1 LPHPHLMERAFAY
14 CSRFAVATTNLGWK
28 NALRTFRSI
37 RKGSTLCELNVPRL
51 GRSVFYRSGADK
63 GAISH
68 LFYPGTRIIDTADC
82 PVLTIVDAGANIG
95 IETIRMR
102 HFHPRAR
109 VLAIEPDREN
119 YAVLRKNTE
128 QDAELTEALPYGVWP
143 IETGLKVLPGTTN
156 EGFSVRP
163 VEPHETADVHAITM
177 NAILESVGGEI
188 DILKMDIEGAEFEV
202 FGQNTEWVDHVKAFV
217 FECPDRDRPGAA
229 FQIFRAVG
237 HLPLDTFISGE
248 SLVMIRK
255 ETGWKVDTTPY
266 L

>member
-1 LPHPHLMERAFAY
+1 
-14 CSRFAVATTNLGWK
+14 
-28 NALRTFRSI
+28 
-37 RKGSTLCELNVPRL
+37 
-51 GRSVFYRSGADK
+51 
-63 GAISH
+63 
-68 LFYPGTRIIDTADC
+68 
-82 PVLTIVDAGANIG
+82 VLTIVDAGANIG

-102 HFHPRAR
+102 YFHPRAR
-109 VLAIEPDREN
+109 VLAIEPDAEN
-119 YAVLRKNTE
+119 YAVLRKNAE
-128 QDAELTEALPYGVWP
+128 QDAELTEVLPYGVWP
-143 IETGLKVLPGTTN
+143 TETGLKLLPGTSN

-163 VEPHETADVHAITM
+163 AEPHETADVHAITM

-188 DILKMDIEGAEFEV
+188 DVLKMDIEGAEYEV
-202 FGQNTEWVDHVKAFV
+202 FGQNTEWVNHVKAFV

-248 SLVMIRK
+248 NLVMIRK